1 MVVNATMAA
10 IAKHLSGGKTEENNI
25 YQIASSVVN
34 PLVFKDLARLLYEHF
49 NSSPCMDLKGR
60 PVNVPIMQLYR
71 SMEDFSAHLWKDAI
85 NRSGLNGSTSTNK
98 GKFSLKLENI
108 CKKSVEQA
116 KYLANIYEPY
126 TFYGGR

>member
-10 IAKHLSGGKTEENNI
+10 MAKHVTCGKTEENYI
-25 YQIASSVVN
+25 YQIASSAVN

-49 NSSPCMDLKGR
+49 NSSPCLDLKGR
-60 PVNVPIMQLYR
+60 PVHVPIMQLYR

-85 NRSGLNGSTSTNK
+85 NRSGLNNSGGINK
-98 GKFSLKLENI
+98 GKYSHKLENI
-108 CKKSVEQA
+108 CRKSVEQA